1 MRAPNAA
8 RFVAVFTALVASIAC
23 GGGTT
28 PTEPTAPAP
37 VYELKT
43 STFPGKLTTGGT
55 VGFPFTVVNPGAIN
69 LSITELAPV
78 STLTMGLALGSW
90 DASTSICTQ
99 QVSTSQAT
107 INAVYTANPSAPGEY
122 CVGIYDVGNV
132 QVSTDF
138 TLKVTY
144 Y

>member
-1 MRAPNAA
+1 MRVPAAA
-8 RFVAVFTALVASIAC
+8 RFAAVFAALVTSIAC
-23 GGGTT
+23 GGST

-43 STFPGKLTTGGT
+43 STFPGTVTTGGS
-55 VGFPFTVVNPGAIN
+55 VGFPFTVVNPGDIS
-69 LSITELAPV
+69 LSIIELAPV

-90 DASTSICTQ
+90 DAAASTCTQ
-99 QVSTSQAT
+99 QLTTNTAT
-107 INAVYTANPSAPGEY
+107 LNVVFSASPSAPGEY
-122 CVGIYDVGNV
+122 CVGIFDIGNV
-132 QVSTDF
+132 QVSSDF

>member
-1 MRAPNAA
+1 MKAPAAA
-8 RFVAVFTALVASIAC
+8 RFLAVFVPLVASIAC
-23 GGGTT
+23 GGTT
-28 PTEPTAPAP
+28 PTEPTTPDP

-43 STFPGKLTTGGT
+43 STFPGTLTTGGT
-55 VGFPFTVVNPGAIN
+55 AGFPFTVVNPGNIS

-90 DASTSICTQ
+90 DAGTSTCTQ
-99 QVSTSQAT
+99 QVTTSMAT
-107 INAVYTANPSAPGEY
+107 LNVVYTASPSAPGEY
-122 CVGIYDVGNV
+122 CVGIFDIGNV

-138 TLKVTY
+138 VLNVTY

>member
-1 MRAPNAA
+1 MRAPVAA
-8 RFVAVFTALVASIAC
+8 RCVAVFAALVTSIAC
-23 GGGTT
+23 GGTT

-43 STFPGKLTTGGT
+43 STFPGNLTTGGT
-55 VGFPFTVVNPGAIN
+55 VGFPFTVVNPGDIN
-69 LSITELAPV
+69 LAITALAPV

-90 DASTSICTQ
+90 DAAASSCTQ

-107 INAVYTANPSAPGEY
+107 INAVYTASPSAPGEY
-122 CVGIYDVGNV
+122 CVGIFDVGNV

-138 TLKVTY
+138 VLTVTY

>member
-1 MRAPNAA
+1 MRAPAAA
-8 RFVAVFTALVASIAC
+8 RFVAVFAALVASIAC
-23 GGGTT
+23 GAQT
-28 PTEPTAPAP
+28 PTEPSTPAP

-43 STFPGKLTTGGT
+43 STFTGKLTTGGAA
-55 VGFPFTVVNPGAIN
+55 GFPFTVVNPGDIS

-90 DASTSICTQ
+90 DAAASICTQ

-107 INAVYTANPSAPGEY
+107 INVVYAATPSAPGEY
-122 CVGIYDVGNV
+122 CVGIFDIGNV

-138 TLKVTY
+138 VLKVTY